1 MIGGIR
7 MKKCPWCGKN
17 VPEQNRICP
26 SCGYDFSR
34 GEMSSF
40 YDQRQQKAEKSKIRH
55 KNEMV
60 IVATLAIIA
69 GGSYIFDTH
78 QEQTEARQNIQ
89 QTTRTISDSSESSSV
104 VSSSSS
110 SSAKS
115 SSSSSEKAKKASSS
129 SSKSESKKSTTK
141 SSQSSKTKEVKESSA
156 KKNVKKQAAK
166 SSSKATKKSNTK
178 VAKKATPKKQAVRN
192 NEAKL
197 QTNMKPNEFAA
208 AVATYAAQKNVSK
221 WKDVVNNSDNGI
233 LIKETTEPDIV
244 NYLSAKGTGTVYVA
258 FNSKDSNREVVYSAY
273 TINQDGSVNIYEFGT
288 PSAPH
293 NGDIYNPVETVSQQ
307 DMIKYLNSHKQ
318 AKNVKQASNKVGIDH
333 E

>member
-1 MIGGIR
+1 

-17 VPEQNRICP
+17 VPTEDRICP

-40 YDQRQQKAEKSKIRH
+40 YDQRQQKQAKSKIRH

-69 GGSYIFDTH
+69 GGSYIFNNQ

-89 QTTRTISDSSESSSV
+89 QTTKTISESSTADSSSTASNSSSESA
-104 VSSSSS
+104 
-110 SSAKS
+110 AKS
-115 SSSSSEKAKKASSS
+115 SSAKAKKASSES
-129 SSKSESKKSTTK
+129 KQAAKTSSKKAESKKNVAK
-141 SSQSSKTKEVKESSA
+141 SSQS
-156 KKNVKKQAAK
+156 KKSEKKQAAK
-166 SSSKATKKSNTK
+166 SSSSKATKKSTK
-178 VAKKATPKKQAVRN
+178 VAEKKPAVKKQVTKKSNGVQLKN
-192 NEAKL
+192 NM
-197 QTNMKPNEFAA
+197 QPTEFAA
-208 AVATYAAQKNVSK
+208 AVANYAAQKNVSK
-221 WKDVVNNSDNGI
+221 WKDVVDNSNNGI

-244 NYLSAKGTGTVYVA
+244 NYLSAKGNGTVYVA
-258 FNSKDSNREVVYSAY
+258 FNSKDSNNEVVYSAY

-293 NGDIYNPVETVSQQ
+293 TGDIYNPVETVSQQ
-307 DMIKYLNSHKQ
+307 DLNSHKQ
-318 AKNVKQASNKVGIDH
+318 AKNVQQMAKKVGIAH

>member
-1 MIGGIR
+1 

-17 VPEQNRICP
+17 VPTEDRICP

-40 YDQRQQKAEKSKIRH
+40 YDQRQQKQAKSKIRH

-69 GGSYIFDTH
+69 GGSYIFNNQ

-89 QTTRTISDSSESSSV
+89 QTTKTISESSTADSSSTASNSSSESA
-104 VSSSSS
+104 
-110 SSAKS
+110 AKS
-115 SSSSSEKAKKASSS
+115 
-129 SSKSESKKSTTK
+129 
-141 SSQSSKTKEVKESSA
+141 
-156 KKNVKKQAAK
+156 
-166 SSSKATKKSNTK
+166 SSSKATKKSSTK
-178 VAKKATPKKQAVRN
+178 VAEKKPAVKKQVTKKSNGVQLKN
-192 NEAKL
+192 NM
-197 QTNMKPNEFAA
+197 QPTEFAA
-208 AVATYAAQKNVSK
+208 AVANYAAQKNVSK
-221 WKDVVNNSDNGI
+221 WKDVVDNSNNGI

-244 NYLSAKGTGTVYVA
+244 NYLSAKGNGTVYVA
-258 FNSKDSNREVVYSAY
+258 FNSKDSNNEVVYSAY

-293 NGDIYNPVETVSQQ
+293 TGDIYNPVETVSQQ
-307 DMIKYLNSHKQ
+307 DLIKYLNSHKQ
-318 AKNVKQASNKVGIDH
+318 AKNVQQMAKKVGIAH

>member
-1 MIGGIR
+1 

-17 VPEQNRICP
+17 VPTEDRICP

-40 YDQRQQKAEKSKIRH
+40 YDQRQQKQAKSKIRH

-69 GGSYIFDTH
+69 GGSYIFNNQ

-89 QTTRTISDSSESSSV
+89 QTTKTISESSTADSSSTASNSSSESA
-104 VSSSSS
+104 
-110 SSAKS
+110 AKS
-115 SSSSSEKAKKASSS
+115 SSAKAKKASSES
-129 SSKSESKKSTTK
+129 KQAAKTSSKKAESKKNVAK
-141 SSQSSKTKEVKESSA
+141 SSQS
-156 KKNVKKQAAK
+156 KKSEKKQAAK
-166 SSSKATKKSNTK
+166 SSSSKATKKSSTK
-178 VAKKATPKKQAVRN
+178 VAEKKQVTKKSNGVQLKN
-192 NEAKL
+192 NM
-197 QTNMKPNEFAA
+197 QPTEFAA
-208 AVATYAAQKNVSK
+208 AVANYAAQKNVSK
-221 WKDVVNNSDNGI
+221 WKDVVDNSNNGI

-244 NYLSAKGTGTVYVA
+244 NYLSAKGNGTVYVA
-258 FNSKDSNREVVYSAY
+258 FNSKDSNNEVVYSAY

-293 NGDIYNPVETVSQQ
+293 TGDIYNPVETVSQQ
-307 DMIKYLNSHKQ
+307 DLIKYLNSHKQ
-318 AKNVKQASNKVGIDH
+318 AKNVQQMAKKVGIAH

>member
-1 MIGGIR
+1 

-17 VPEQNRICP
+17 VPTEDRICP

-40 YDQRQQKAEKSKIRH
+40 YDQRQQKQAKSKIRH

-69 GGSYIFDTH
+69 GGSYIFNNQ

-89 QTTRTISDSSESSSV
+89 QTTKTISESSTADSSSTASNSSSESA
-104 VSSSSS
+104 
-110 SSAKS
+110 AKS
-115 SSSSSEKAKKASSS
+115 SSAKAKKASSES
-129 SSKSESKKSTTK
+129 KQAAKTSSKKAESKKNVAK
-141 SSQSSKTKEVKESSA
+141 SSQS
-156 KKNVKKQAAK
+156 KKSEKKQAAK
-166 SSSKATKKSNTK
+166 SSSSKATKKSSTK
-178 VAKKATPKKQAVRN
+178 VAEKKPAVKKQVTKKSNGVQLKN
-192 NEAKL
+192 NM
-197 QTNMKPNEFAA
+197 QPTEFAA
-208 AVATYAAQKNVSK
+208 AVANYAAQKNVSK
-221 WKDVVNNSDNGI
+221 WKDVVDNSNNGI

-244 NYLSAKGTGTVYVA
+244 NYLSANGNGTVYVA
-258 FNSKDSNREVVYSAY
+258 FNSKDSNNEVVYSAY

-293 NGDIYNPVETVSQQ
+293 TGDIYNPVETVSQQ
-307 DMIKYLNSHKQ
+307 DLIKYLNSHKQ
-318 AKNVKQASNKVGIDH
+318 AKNVQQMAKKVGIAH

>member
-1 MIGGIR
+1 

-17 VPEQNRICP
+17 VPTEDRICP

-40 YDQRQQKAEKSKIRH
+40 YDQRQQKQAKSKIRH

-69 GGSYIFDTH
+69 GGSYIFNNQ

-89 QTTRTISDSSESSSV
+89 QTTKTISESSTVNSGS

-110 SSAKS
+110 ESAAESSSAKKASSESKQAAKNSSKKAESKKSVTKSSSQSKKSEKKQTAKS
-115 SSSSSEKAKKASSS
+115 SSSKTTKKSSTEVAKKKPA
-129 SSKSESKKSTTK
+129 
-141 SSQSSKTKEVKESSA
+141 
-156 KKNVKKQAAK
+156 VKKQV
-166 SSSKATKKSNTK
+166 TKKSSGTQL
-178 VAKKATPKKQAVRN
+178 KA
-192 NEAKL
+192 
-197 QTNMKPNEFAA
+197 NMQPNEFAA
-208 AVATYAAQKNVSK
+208 AVANYAAQKNVSK
-221 WKDVVNNSDNGI
+221 WKDVVNNSNNGI

-244 NYLSAKGTGTVYVA
+244 NYLSAKGNGTVYVA
-258 FNSKDSNREVVYSAY
+258 FNSKDSNNEVVYSAY

-288 PSAPH
+288 PDAPH
-293 NGDIYNPVETVSQQ
+293 TGNIYNPVETVSQQ
-307 DMIKYLNSHKQ
+307 DLVKYLNSHKQ
-318 AKNVKQASNKVGIDH
+318 AKNVQQMAKKVGIAH

>member
-1 MIGGIR
+1 

-17 VPEQNRICP
+17 VPTEDRICP

-40 YDQRQQKAEKSKIRH
+40 YDQRQQKQAKSKIRH

-69 GGSYIFDTH
+69 GGSYIFNNQ

-89 QTTRTISDSSESSSV
+89 QTTKTISESSTADSSSTASNSSSESA
-104 VSSSSS
+104 
-110 SSAKS
+110 AKS
-115 SSSSSEKAKKASSS
+115 SSAKAKKASSES
-129 SSKSESKKSTTK
+129 KQAAKTSSKKAESKKNVAK
-141 SSQSSKTKEVKESSA
+141 SSQS
-156 KKNVKKQAAK
+156 KKSEKKPAVKKQV
-166 SSSKATKKSNTK
+166 TKKSNGVQLK
-178 VAKKATPKKQAVRN
+178 N
-192 NEAKL
+192 NM
-197 QTNMKPNEFAA
+197 QPTEFAA
-208 AVATYAAQKNVSK
+208 AVANYAAQKNVSK
-221 WKDVVNNSDNGI
+221 WKDVVDNSNNGI

-244 NYLSAKGTGTVYVA
+244 NYLSAKGNGTVYVA
-258 FNSKDSNREVVYSAY
+258 FNSKDSNNEVVYSAY

-293 NGDIYNPVETVSQQ
+293 TGDIYNPVETVSQQ
-307 DMIKYLNSHKQ
+307 DLIKYLNSHKQ
-318 AKNVKQASNKVGIDH
+318 AKNVQQMAKKVGIAH

>member
-1 MIGGIR
+1 

-17 VPEQNRICP
+17 VPTEDRICP

-40 YDQRQQKAEKSKIRH
+40 YDQRQQKQAKSKIRH

-69 GGSYIFDTH
+69 GGSYIFNNQ

-89 QTTRTISDSSESSSV
+89 QTTKTISESSTADSSSTASNSSSESA
-104 VSSSSS
+104 
-110 SSAKS
+110 AKS
-115 SSSSSEKAKKASSS
+115 SSAKAKKASSES
-129 SSKSESKKSTTK
+129 KQAAKTSSKKAESKKNVAK
-141 SSQSSKTKEVKESSA
+141 SSQS
-156 KKNVKKQAAK
+156 KKSEKKQAAK
-166 SSSKATKKSNTK
+166 SSSSKATKKSSTK
-178 VAKKATPKKQAVRN
+178 VAEKKPAVKKQVTKKSNGVQLKN
-192 NEAKL
+192 NM
-197 QTNMKPNEFAA
+197 QPTEFAA
-208 AVATYAAQKNVSK
+208 AVANYAAQKNVSK
-221 WKDVVNNSDNGI
+221 WKDVVDNSNNGI

-244 NYLSAKGTGTVYVA
+244 NYLSAKGNGTVYFA
-258 FNSKDSNREVVYSAY
+258 FISKDSNYEVVYSSY

-293 NGDIYNPVETVSQQ
+293 TGDIYNPVETVSQQ
-307 DMIKYLNSHKQ
+307 DLIKYLNSHKQ
-318 AKNVKQASNKVGIDH
+318 AKNVQQMAKKVGIAH

>member
-1 MIGGIR
+1 

-17 VPEQNRICP
+17 VPTEDRICP

-40 YDQRQQKAEKSKIRH
+40 YDQRQQKQAKSKIRH

-69 GGSYIFDTH
+69 GGSYIFNNQ

-89 QTTRTISDSSESSSV
+89 QTTKTISESSTADSSSTASNSSSESA
-104 VSSSSS
+104 
-110 SSAKS
+110 AKS
-115 SSSSSEKAKKASSS
+115 SSAKAKKASSES
-129 SSKSESKKSTTK
+129 KQAAKTSSKKAESKKNVAK
-141 SSQSSKTKEVKESSA
+141 SSQS
-156 KKNVKKQAAK
+156 KKSEKKQV
-166 SSSKATKKSNTK
+166 TKKSNGVQLK
-178 VAKKATPKKQAVRN
+178 N
-192 NEAKL
+192 NM
-197 QTNMKPNEFAA
+197 QPTEFAA
-208 AVATYAAQKNVSK
+208 AVANYAAQKNVSK
-221 WKDVVNNSDNGI
+221 WKDVVDNSNNGI

-244 NYLSAKGTGTVYVA
+244 NYLSAKGNGTVYVA
-258 FNSKDSNREVVYSAY
+258 FNSKDSNNEVVYSAY

-293 NGDIYNPVETVSQQ
+293 TGDIYNPVETVSQQ
-307 DMIKYLNSHKQ
+307 DLIKYLNSHKQ
-318 AKNVKQASNKVGIDH
+318 AKNVQQMAKKVGIAH

>member
-1 MIGGIR
+1 

-17 VPEQNRICP
+17 VSEQNQICP
-26 SCGYDFSR
+26 FCGYDFSR

-110 SSAKS
+110 SSVKTN
-115 SSSSSEKAKKASSS
+115 SSSSEKAKKASSS

-141 SSQSSKTKEVKESSA
+141 SSQSSKTKETKESSA
-156 KKNVKKQAAK
+156 KKNVKIKLLSHLLRQPRRVTLRLQRRQHQRSKQLRIMRL
-166 SSSKATKKSNTK
+166 SY
-178 VAKKATPKKQAVRN
+178 
-192 NEAKL
+192 KL
-197 QTNMKPNEFAA
+197 T
-208 AVATYAAQKNVSK
+208 
-221 WKDVVNNSDNGI
+221 
-233 LIKETTEPDIV
+233 
-244 NYLSAKGTGTVYVA
+244 
-258 FNSKDSNREVVYSAY
+258 
-273 TINQDGSVNIYEFGT
+273 
-288 PSAPH
+288 
-293 NGDIYNPVETVSQQ
+293 
-307 DMIKYLNSHKQ
+307 
-318 AKNVKQASNKVGIDH
+318 
-333 E
+333 

>member
-1 MIGGIR
+1 MIGVNK

-17 VPEQNRICP
+17 VPREDRICP

-40 YDQRQQKAEKSKIRH
+40 YDQRKQKQAKGKVRH

-69 GGSYIFDTH
+69 GGSYIFNNH

-89 QTTRTISDSSESSSV
+89 QTTKTIAESSTGDNNV
-104 VSSSSS
+104 ASSSSS
-110 SSAKS
+110 ESASAKS
-115 SSSSSEKAKKASSS
+115 SSSSTKAKKASS
-129 SSKSESKKSTTK
+129 ESKKTAKKAESKKTTTK
-141 SSQSSKTKEVKESSA
+141 ASQSS
-156 KKNVKKQAAK
+156 KNVKKQAAK
-166 SSSKATKKSNTK
+166 SSSTKATKKSSTK
-178 VAKKATPKKQAVRN
+178 VAKKKPAVKKQVTKKSNGVQLKA
-192 NEAKL
+192 
-197 QTNMKPNEFAA
+197 NMKPTEFAA
-208 AVATYAAQKNVSK
+208 AVATYASQKNVSK
-221 WKDVVNNSDNGI
+221 WKDVVNNSGNGI

-258 FNSKDSNREVVYSAY
+258 FNSKDSNNEVVYSAY

-293 NGDIYNPVETVSQQ
+293 TGNIYNPVETVSQQ
-307 DMIKYLNSHKQ
+307 DLLKYLNSHKQ
-318 AKNVKQASNKVGIDH
+318 AKNVQQTAKKVGIAH
-333 E
+333 EQ